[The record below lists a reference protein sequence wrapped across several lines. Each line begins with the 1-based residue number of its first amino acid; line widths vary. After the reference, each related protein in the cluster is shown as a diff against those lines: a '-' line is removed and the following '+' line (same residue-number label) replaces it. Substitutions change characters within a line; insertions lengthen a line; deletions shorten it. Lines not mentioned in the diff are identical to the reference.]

1 MRGYLSLGSNI
12 GDRRRHL
19 EAALK
24 KLRQAGV
31 QITAVSHIYETR
43 AVEVSDSQENYYN
56 LAAAIEYEGS
66 PHDLL
71 RICRR
76 IEDELGRQRPY
87 PRAPRTI
94 DIDILLLEGMRLSTP
109 DLEIPHPRMECRAF
123 VIFPLS
129 EVAPG
134 VVLPSGRDII
144 EVKKSLPH
152 DEIARVLKK
161 PHDG

>member
-1 MRGYLSLGSNI
+1 MRGYLSWAPIS
-12 GDRRRHL
+12 RQAAHL

-24 KLRQAGV
+24 SSGRRAFRS
-31 QITAVSHIYETR
+31 AVSHIYETR
-43 AVEVSDSQENYYN
+43 AVEVSDAQENYYN

-134 VVLPSGRDII
+134 VVLPS
-144 EVKKSLPH
+144 
-152 DEIARVLKK
+152 
-161 PHDG
+161 